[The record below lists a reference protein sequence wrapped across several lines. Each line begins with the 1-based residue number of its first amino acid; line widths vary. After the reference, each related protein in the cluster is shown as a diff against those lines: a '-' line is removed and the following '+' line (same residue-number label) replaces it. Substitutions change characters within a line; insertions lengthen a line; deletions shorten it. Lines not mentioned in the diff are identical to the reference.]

1 MIFQEWPSLWIGN
14 FMTTSLG
21 TAINTL
27 DDLLK
32 QALTQGASDIHLE
45 SGEDFFRA
53 RFRIDGLLRLVA
65 TPALPL
71 RDAIVSRLKV
81 MARMDIAEKRLPQ
94 DGRIQYPF
102 QGKTMNLRVSSLPT
116 LHGEKMVVRIL
127 NFSQERPGLATLGYE
142 PDDRAKL
149 VQAIAQPH
157 GLILMTGPTGSG
169 KSLSL
174 YSCLELLNRTE
185 VNIST
190 VEDPSEIHLPGANQV
205 NINERAGLTFATTLR
220 ALLRQDPDVIMVGE
234 IRDLETAEIAIQAA
248 QTGHLV
254 LSTLHTNDTPSTL
267 ARLRHMGVAAFNVA
281 ASIRLI
287 TAQRLVRRLCEHCK
301 QPLSDAEIDFFFK
314 TLSQQDTQ
322 AIASH
327 LQTHTQPSKAVGCD
341 ACDNGYKGRIGLY
354 QVMPISDAMQT
365 LILRDSDIQTLAAQ
379 AALEGVRTLRQAGWV
394 KVLQGI
400 TSIEEVTAH
409 THHG

>member
-1 MIFQEWPSLWIGN
+1 MHTPPDS
-14 FMTTSLG
+14 
-21 TAINTL
+21 AIKTL
-27 DDLLK
+27 DDLLH
-32 QALTQGASDIHLE
+32 QALSLGASDVHFE

-53 RFRIDGLLRLVA
+53 RFRIDGLLRIAA
-65 TPALPL
+65 TPALGL
-71 RDAIVSRLKV
+71 RDALISRIKV
-81 MARMDIAEKRLPQ
+81 LARMDIAEKRLPQ
-94 DGRIQYPF
+94 DGRIQYPYLD
-102 QGKTMNLRVSSLPT
+102 QLIDLRVSSLPT
-116 LHGEKMVVRIL
+116 LHGEKIVVRIL
-127 NFSQERPGLATLGYE
+127 NFSRERPGLAALGYE
-142 PDDRAKL
+142 SDDRAKL
-149 VQAIAQPH
+149 VQALGQPH

-169 KSLSL
+169 KTLSL

-205 NINERAGLTFATTLR
+205 NINERAGLGFATTLR

-254 LSTLHTNDTPSTL
+254 LSTLHTNDAPGTL

-281 ASIRLI
+281 ASVSLV

-301 QPLSDAEIDFFFK
+301 QAMDASEIDFLFHN
-314 TLSQQDTQ
+314 LSQADQCAIPTHMRLQ
-322 AIASH
+322 A
-327 LQTHTQPSKAVGCD
+327 TPYKAVGCH
-341 ACDNGYKGRIGLY
+341 ACDKGYKGRIGLY
-354 QVMPISDAMQT
+354 QVMPVSEAMQA
-365 LILRDSDIQTLAAQ
+365 LIMRDSDAQSLAAQ
-379 AALEGVRTLRQAGWV
+379 AAQDGVRTLRQAGWL

-400 TSIEEVTAH
+400 TSIEEVMAL

>member
-1 MIFQEWPSLWIGN
+1 VVTPPD
-14 FMTTSLG
+14 
-21 TAINTL
+21 TATKIL
-27 DDLLK
+27 DDLLH
-32 QALTQGASDIHLE
+32 QALALGASDVHFE

-53 RFRIDGLLRLVA
+53 RFRIDGLLRIAA

-71 RDAIVSRLKV
+71 RDAVVSRIKV
-81 MARMDIAEKRLPQ
+81 LARMDIAEKRLPQ
-94 DGRIQYPF
+94 DGRIQYPHLD
-102 QGKTMNLRVSSLPT
+102 QTIDLRVSSLPT
-116 LHGEKMVVRIL
+116 LHGEKIVVRIL
-127 NFSQERPGLATLGYE
+127 NFSRARPGLAALGYE

-149 VQAIAQPH
+149 IQAIGRPH

-169 KSLSL
+169 KTLSL

-254 LSTLHTNDTPSTL
+254 LSTLHTNDAPGTL

-281 ASIRLI
+281 ASVSLI

-301 QPLSDAEIDFFFK
+301 RALDDEEVNFFFNNLSESDHNAVPTHLRAQA
-314 TLSQQDTQ
+314 TLY
-322 AIASH
+322 
-327 LQTHTQPSKAVGCD
+327 KAVGCD
-341 ACDNGYKGRIGLY
+341 ACDKGYKGRIGIY
-354 QVMPISDAMQT
+354 QVMPISEAMQA
-365 LILRDSDIQTLAAQ
+365 LIMRDGDVQALATQ
-379 AALEGVRTLRQAGWV
+379 AASDGVRTLRQSGWL
-394 KVLQGI
+394 KVLQGV
-400 TSIEEVTAH
+400 TSVEEVMAL

>member
-1 MIFQEWPSLWIGN
+1 MP
-14 FMTTSLG
+14 TPPD
-21 TAINTL
+21 TAVKTL
-27 DDLLK
+27 DDLLN
-32 QALTQGASDIHLE
+32 QALFQGASDIHLE

-53 RFRIDGLLRLVA
+53 RFRIDGLLRLAA
-65 TPALPL
+65 TPAMTL

-81 MARMDIAEKRLPQ
+81 LARMDIAEKRLPQ
-94 DGRIQYPF
+94 DGRIQYQF
-102 QGKTMNLRVSSLPT
+102 QGQTIDLRVSSLPT
-116 LHGEKMVVRIL
+116 LHGEKIVVRIL
-127 NFSQERPGLATLGYE
+127 NFSRERPGLAALGYE

-169 KSLSL
+169 KTLSL

-234 IRDLETAEIAIQAA
+234 IRDFETAEIAIQAA

-254 LSTLHTNDTPSTL
+254 LSTLHTNDAPGTL

-301 QPLSDAEIDFFFK
+301 QPMNEVEIDFFFR
-314 TLSQQDTQ
+314 TLGKRDKQ
-322 AIASH
+322 AITSHMHTAAS
-327 LQTHTQPSKAVGCD
+327 PYKAIGCE
-341 ACDNGYKGRIGLY
+341 ACDKGYKGRIGLY

-365 LILRDSDIQTLAAQ
+365 LIMRDSDTQALAAH
-379 AALEGVRTLRQAGWV
+379 AALEGVRTLRQAGWM
-394 KVLQGI
+394 KVWQGI
-400 TSIEEVTAH
+400 TSVEEVMAL

>member
-1 MIFQEWPSLWIGN
+1 MHTPPDSA
-14 FMTTSLG
+14 TK
-21 TAINTL
+21 TL
-27 DDLLK
+27 DDLLY
-32 QALTQGASDIHLE
+32 QALSLGASDVHFE

-53 RFRIDGLLRLVA
+53 RFRIDGLLRIAA
-65 TPALPL
+65 TPALTV
-71 RDAIVSRLKV
+71 RDAVISRIKV
-81 MARMDIAEKRLPQ
+81 LARMDIAEKRLPQ
-94 DGRIQYPF
+94 DGRIQYPYLD
-102 QGKTMNLRVSSLPT
+102 QLIDLRVSSLPT
-116 LHGEKMVVRIL
+116 LHGEKIVVRIL
-127 NFSQERPGLATLGYE
+127 NFSRERLDLATLGYE

-149 VQAIAQPH
+149 IQALGQPH

-169 KSLSL
+169 KTLSL

-205 NINERAGLTFATTLR
+205 NINERAGLSFATTLR

-254 LSTLHTNDTPSTL
+254 LSTLHTNDAPGTL

-281 ASIRLI
+281 ASVSLV

-301 QPLSDAEIDFFFK
+301 QAMVASEIDFLFHN
-314 TLSQQDTQ
+314 LSQADQSTMPANLRSQ
-322 AIASH
+322 A
-327 LQTHTQPSKAVGCD
+327 TPYKAIGCN
-341 ACDNGYKGRIGLY
+341 ACDKGYKGRIGLY
-354 QVMPISDAMQT
+354 QVMPVSEALQT
-365 LILRDSDIQTLAAQ
+365 LIMRDSDAQTLAAQ
-379 AALEGVRTLRQAGWV
+379 AAQDGVRTLRQAGWL

-400 TSIEEVTAH
+400 TSIEEVMAL